1 VFFENTTWRLE
12 LSRNSLRNMRV
23 LTLSRQS
30 VNSFAHRFCATEE
43 ACLMKRIYKL
53 TVIEEREEVPLKP
66 PSIFMESWGLMVRVG
81 LAIAAIFHWGH

>member
-1 VFFENTTWRLE
+1 
-12 LSRNSLRNMRV
+12 
-23 LTLSRQS
+23 
-30 VNSFAHRFCATEE
+30 
-43 ACLMKRIYKL
+43 MKRIYKL